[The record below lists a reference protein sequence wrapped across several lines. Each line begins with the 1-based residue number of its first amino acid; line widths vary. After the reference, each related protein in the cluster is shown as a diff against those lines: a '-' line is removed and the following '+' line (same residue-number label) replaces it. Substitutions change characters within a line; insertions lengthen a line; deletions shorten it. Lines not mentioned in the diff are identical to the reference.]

1 MEKYAIVRTDNMSGT
16 YVGKDLV
23 SLRADKDIENGSVV
37 VVGALEEGE
46 REVRTMADMAA
57 TSKLSEL
64 AVIAGVEVIKDK
76 KYNALSEFINETG
89 DIVRGYRLVSKDL
102 FSVTKEAFKD
112 GAKLAVGNI
121 VECAAGRKM
130 NAVASATA
138 STTAIGKIIAIEG
151 EYYVIEVA

>member
-1 MEKYAIVRTDNMSGT
+1 MAKYAIVRTDNMSGT

-37 VVGALEEGE
+37 SVGALEEGE
-46 REVRTMADMAA
+46 REVRAMADMTAA
-57 TSKLSEL
+57 SKVSEL
-64 AVIAGVEVIKDK
+64 ALIAGVEVVKDK
-76 KYNALSEFINETG
+76 KYNTLSEFINEEG
-89 DIVRGYRLVSKDL
+89 DIVRGYRLVSKDI
-102 FSVTKEAFKD
+102 FSVTAEAFKE
-112 GAKLAVGNI
+112 GAKLAVGSI

-138 STTAIGKIIAIEG
+138 STTTIGKIIAIEG